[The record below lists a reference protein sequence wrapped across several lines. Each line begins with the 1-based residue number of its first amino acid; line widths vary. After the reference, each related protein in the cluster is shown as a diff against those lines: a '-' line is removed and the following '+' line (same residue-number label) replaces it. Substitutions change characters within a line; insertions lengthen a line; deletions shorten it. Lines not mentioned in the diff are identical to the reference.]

1 MPVITLLSPKG
12 GVGKT
17 TTALLLATEL
27 AAQDANVILVD
38 ADPNFPLS
46 KWAALPGKPDN
57 IEVVEEVDEE
67 TIIDTITEARKRAK
81 FVIVDLEGRA
91 SGRVT
96 NALLVSNLALIPMQG
111 SALDSN
117 EAARA
122 FKNVRQVSKHR
133 DKPLKFAAVLA
144 KTQASDRLWPR
155 DLKQIIAGLQDAGI
169 PVIDTALADR
179 GAFRALF
186 SLGGTLAT
194 LKNSD
199 VGSLTTA
206 RSNAAAFTLDVLK
219 LLNEKVST

>member
-27 AAQDANVILVD
+27 SAQDVNVILID

-46 KWAALPGKPDN
+46 KWAALPGKPNN
-57 IEVVEEVDEE
+57 IEVIEEVDEE
-67 TIIDTITEARKRAK
+67 NIIDTIGEARKRARY
-81 FVIVDLEGRA
+81 VIVDLEGRA
-91 SGRVT
+91 SGRIT

-122 FKNVRQVSKHR
+122 FKNVRVSKHR

-144 KTQASDRLWPR
+144 KTQASSRLWSR
-155 DLKQIIAGLQDAGI
+155 ELKQIIAGMKEAGI
-169 PVIDTALADR
+169 PMIGTALADR

-186 SLGGTLAT
+186 SFGGTLAT
-194 LKNSD
+194 MNDKD
-199 VGSLTTA
+199 VGSLETA
-206 RSNAAAFTLDVLK
+206 RANAAAFTLDVLNI
-219 LLNEKVST
+219 LNEKLPA

>member
-27 AAQDANVILVD
+27 AAQGGDVILID

-46 KWAALPGKPDN
+46 KWAALKGKPDN
-57 IEVVEEVDEE
+57 IEVIEEIDEE
-67 TIIDTITEARKRAK
+67 TIIDTITEARQRARY
-81 FVIVDLEGRA
+81 VIVDLEGRA

-122 FKNVRQVSKHR
+122 FKNVKQVSKAR
-133 DKPLKFAAVLA
+133 EKPLKFAAVLA
-144 KTQASDRLWPR
+144 KTQASTRLWPR
-155 DLKQIIAGLQDAGI
+155 DLKQIIAGMREAGI
-169 PVIDTALADR
+169 PVIDTALAER
-179 GAFRALF
+179 GAYRAIF
-186 SLGGTLAT
+186 SIGGTLAT
-194 LKNSD
+194 LKDKD
-199 VGSLTTA
+199 VGSLETA
-206 RSNAAAFTLDVLK
+206 RANAAAFTLNVLQ
-219 LLNEKVST
+219 LLNEKNPA

>member
-17 TTALLLATEL
+17 TTALLLGTEL
-27 AAQDANVILVD
+27 AAQGADVILVD

-46 KWAALPGKPDN
+46 KWAALGDKPEN
-57 IEVVEEVDEE
+57 IEVIEEIDEE
-67 TIIDTITEARKRAK
+67 TIIDTISDARKRAK
-81 FVIVDLEGRA
+81 YVIVDLEGRA

-122 FKNVRQVSKHR
+122 FKNVKQVSKHR

-144 KTQASDRLWPR
+144 KTQASAKLWPR
-155 DLKQIIAGLQDAGI
+155 DLKQIIIDLREAGI
-169 PVIDTALADR
+169 PVIETALADR

-186 SLGGTLAT
+186 SFGGTLAT
-194 LKNSD
+194 LKDAD
-199 VGSLTTA
+199 VGSLKTA
-206 RSNAAAFTLDVLK
+206 RANAAAFTLDVLH
-219 LLNEKVST
+219 LLNEKGSA